1 MAVTFTSARAILIIQ
16 ATSLA
21 AEATSAGLTSL
32 ATALTNLASEITAN
46 SDITEQEFFGGG
58 TATSGPSAIY
68 ESAALV
74 WSNILDT
81 AASIISAHNSNVI
94 TTALETIATQT
105 TTMAIQ
111 TTTLAT
117 KLTDIE
123 AHQQRIR
130 ELGEGDG
137 IHMIGPY
144 EQFGFVSIYRS
155 LIEEGKILAWR
166 GAEPSEKDVAKAL
179 NDLGKYIEKIRAN
192 IPRSF

>member
-46 SDITEQEFFGGG
+46 SSITEQEFFGGG

-81 AASIISAHNSNVI
+81 AASIISAHNSNVPRDI

-105 TTMAIQ
+105 TTV
-111 TTTLAT
+111 AT
-117 KLTDIE
+117 KLTEIE
-123 AHQQRIR
+123 EHQQRMR
-130 ELGEGDG
+130 ELGEGTG
-137 IHMIGPY
+137 IHM
-144 EQFGFVSIYRS
+144 VSPLEFINFISSYKY
-155 LIEEGKILAWR
+155 LIDGGEILKETTAL
-166 GAEPSEKDVAKAL
+166 SEKDLDKTYKRIDDYL
-179 NDLGKYIEKIRAN
+179 RKINDLPKA
-192 IPRSF
+192 F